1 MVEASQVQ
9 LHVAEEGRHFQ
20 FVVRGDLSLFA
31 EPEAVLHVDLPAV
44 QFGEVEAVP
53 VLQHADRPHEVNLV
67 LVHSARL
74 CGVGHAPFH
83 AHALFPS

>member
-1 MVEASQVQ
+1 
-9 LHVAEEGRHFQ
+9 
-20 FVVRGDLSLFA
+20 
-31 EPEAVLHVDLPAV
+31 
-44 QFGEVEAVP
+44 
-53 VLQHADRPHEVNLV
+53 LV